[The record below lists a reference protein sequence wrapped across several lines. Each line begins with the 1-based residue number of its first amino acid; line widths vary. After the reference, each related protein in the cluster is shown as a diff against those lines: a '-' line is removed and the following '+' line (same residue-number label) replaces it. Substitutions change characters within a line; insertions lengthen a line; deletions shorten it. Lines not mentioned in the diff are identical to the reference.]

1 MSGKSNM
8 KFLYIGIAIALLLAI
23 LAPFL
28 ASKDPDGLESAAS
41 GMLDKSK
48 LSQME
53 KAEPA
58 VSSPMADYSIAGMGK
73 TGEVLAIVVG
83 TVAILIISF
92 GFGKI
97 LKKKA

>member
-1 MSGKSNM
+1 MSGESN
-8 KFLYIGIAIALLLAI
+8 KKLLYTGIVVALLIAIA
-23 LAPFL
+23 APFL

-41 GMLDKSK
+41 GVVDKSK
-48 LSQME
+48 LSDLE
-53 KAEPA
+53 KSEPA

-73 TGEVLAIVVG
+73 SGEVLAIVAG

-92 GFGKI
+92 GFGKM

>member
-8 KFLYIGIAIALLLAI
+8 KLLYAGIAIALLLSI

-28 ASKDPDGLESAAS
+28 ASPDPDGLESAAS
-41 GMLDKSK
+41 GVVEKSK
-48 LSQME
+48 LSELE
-53 KAEPA
+53 KSEPA
-58 VSSPMADYSIAGMGK
+58 VSSPMADYSIEGLGK
-73 TGEVLAIVVG
+73 TGEVLAIVLG
-83 TVAILIISF
+83 TVSILIISF

>member
-1 MSGKSNM
+1 MSGESN
-8 KFLYIGIAIALLLAI
+8 KKLLYAGIVVALLIAIA
-23 LAPFL
+23 APFL

-41 GMLDKSK
+41 GVVDKSK
-48 LSQME
+48 LSDME
-53 KAEPA
+53 KSEPA

-73 TGEVLAIVVG
+73 TGEVLAIVAG

-92 GFGKI
+92 GFGKM

>member
-1 MSGKSNM
+1 MSGESN
-8 KFLYIGIAIALLLAI
+8 KKLLYVGIVVALLIAIA
-23 LAPFL
+23 APFL

-41 GMLDKSK
+41 GVVDKSK
-48 LSQME
+48 LSEME
-53 KAEPA
+53 KSAPA

-73 TGEVLAIVVG
+73 TGEVLAIVAG

-92 GFGKI
+92 GFGKM

>member
-8 KFLYIGIAIALLLAI
+8 KFLYAGIAIALLLAI

-41 GMLDKSK
+41 HVVEKSK
-48 LSQME
+48 LSELE
-53 KAEPA
+53 KTEPS

-73 TGEVLAIVVG
+73 TGEILALIAG
-83 TVAILIISF
+83 TVAILVISF
-92 GFGKI
+92 GFGKM
-97 LKKKA
+97 LKRKA

>member
-8 KFLYIGIAIALLLAI
+8 KFLYVGIAIALLLAI

-41 GMLDKSK
+41 NVVEKSK
-48 LSQME
+48 LSELE

-73 TGEVLAIVVG
+73 TGEILAIAAG
-83 TVAILIISF
+83 TVTILLISF
-92 GFGKI
+92 GFGKM

>member
-8 KFLYIGIAIALLLAI
+8 KFLYAGIAIALLLAI
-23 LAPFL
+23 AAPFL

-41 GMLDKSK
+41 GIGDKSK
-48 LSQME
+48 LSQE

-73 TGEVLAIVVG
+73 TGEVLAIVAG
-83 TVAILIISF
+83 TVAILVISF
-92 GFGKI
+92 GFGKM

>member
-8 KFLYIGIAIALLLAI
+8 KFLYAGIAIALLLAI

-41 GMLDKSK
+41 GMVDKSK
-48 LSQME
+48 LSELE
-53 KAEPA
+53 KSEPA
-58 VSSPMADYSIAGMGK
+58 VSSPMTDYSIAGMGK
-73 TGEVLAIVVG
+73 TGQVVAIVTG
-83 TVAILIISF
+83 TVAILVISF
-92 GFGKI
+92 GFGKM

>member
-1 MSGKSNM
+1 MSGESN
-8 KFLYIGIAIALLLAI
+8 KKLLYAGIVVALLIAIA
-23 LAPFL
+23 APFL

-41 GMLDKSK
+41 GVVDKSK
-48 LSQME
+48 LSDLE
-53 KAEPA
+53 KSEPA

-73 TGEVLAIVVG
+73 TGEVLAIVAG

-92 GFGKI
+92 GFGKM

>member
-8 KFLYIGIAIALLLAI
+8 KFLYIGIVIALLLAI

-73 TGEVLAIVVG
+73 IGEVLAIVVG